1 MHSVIA
7 QPFEAPREELAKRI
21 WWIVR
26 GVLRLIL
33 PVSVLFVTLILTFL
47 MTRDAVVFL
56 DIFPPQLAAWNPSA
70 WLTVGHLMLPLSF
83 FVINMTNRKYGALYA
98 YTQVAATWVL
108 LGAFT
113 LFFMAQFGSWQNDN
127 PFPPM
132 QTSVAFLGAFGV
144 AQVMLVSVF
153 DKTRGRTWWGAPL
166 ISVIWASVFYVVIFH
181 VVANW
186 GLGRE
191 WMPTL
196 AMDFVIKSVEAI
208 LLLVPYQLMRRSVK
222 PLPGYGGA

>member
-33 PVSVLFVTLILTFL
+33 PVSALFVTLILTFL
-47 MTRDAVVFL
+47 MTRDTVTFL
-56 DIFPPQLAAWNPSA
+56 DIFPPQLAKWNPSH
-70 WLTVGHLMLPLSF
+70 WLTLGHLMLPLAF
-83 FVINMTNRKYGALYA
+83 FVINLTNRKYGALYA
-98 YTQVAATWVL
+98 YTQVAVTWVL
-108 LGAFT
+108 LGMFT
-113 LFFMAQFGSWQNDN
+113 VFFMAKFGNWQSDN
-127 PFPPM
+127 PFPSL

-144 AQVMLVSVF
+144 AQIMLVSVF

-166 ISVIWASVFYVVIFH
+166 ISVIWASFFYVMIFH

-196 AMDFVIKSVEAI
+196 TMDFVIKVVEAI
-208 LLLVPYQLMRRSVK
+208 VLLVPYQLMRRSVK